1 MTHSIFECY
10 SGKKL
15 RLMLTL
21 VFSVLLLACSDSS
34 DRRSAVVEPPPV
46 EPAPVEPEVTYTAD
60 IVWTEFGIPH
70 ITANDWG
77 SLGYGNAYAYAQQ
90 NYCVIMKEYVR
101 SSGESARYFG
111 DEGDINEDL
120 IYKLFNDDERIDRFI
135 DEDLAEFVVEMLEG
149 YAAGL
154 NRYLAETGVDQLAE
168 GDEGCRDAPW
178 VREVDLRDI
187 VRAVHKSILRAS
199 SGPLADFSVAAQ
211 PEDPVAQLSSPQQIE
226 KMIASID
233 GAKLS
238 SAMGMP
244 EGWEIGSNAYAVGE
258 DASQGNAGV
267 LFGNPHFP
275 WQGAERFFMVHLTMG
290 DEYNVMGAALAGLP
304 APVIGFS
311 EHVAWSH
318 TVSTATRFTFYELT
332 LNPDNNMEYV
342 FDGEIRA
349 LEPRTV
355 SAEQM
360 QADGSIET
368 VEHTFYFSHF
378 GPIVNLGT
386 VSPLLDGWP
395 NAVGTLLTYRDANL
409 DNLRGLEQ
417 WVRMGQAA
425 DMDEFKEALRPIG
438 IPWVNTIAA
447 GRDGNAFYGDISVTP
462 NVSVVQYGNC
472 IRGTLQTLLTDN
484 GFTTLDGSDSECE
497 WGDDEGTT
505 AGLFGYDSLPK
516 LETREYGANANDS
529 YWLANPRNL
538 LSGFSP
544 VIGEEEVEQTLRTR
558 ATFAQAEERLAGTD
572 GLGDPGFNVDNIRQ
586 MSYGSRNYTAEQV
599 IGDVLSICE
608 AVTDWSPYSSDTE
621 TVEQACTV
629 LAAWDTRHL
638 VDSVGPHIF
647 WEFWQLLRSTE
658 NLWAVPFD
666 PIDPVNTPRDLNES
680 DAAVAESVRQS
691 LADAVAVL
699 VEAGIPMDR
708 PWGEVQFDEKNGVRY
723 PIHGGSS
730 SMMFSVITSS
740 LVPGE
745 GYSNI
750 RHGNSYMQ
758 AVTWDESDCPD
769 AYAMLT
775 YSQSTDPASDNYAD
789 STQLYS
795 NGGWID
801 MPFCEADRD
810 AQEIRRETISE

>member
-1 MTHSIFECY
+1 MIDYLRENCL
-10 SGKKL
+10 SGKT
-15 RLMLTL
+15 RLALTL
-21 VFSVLLLACSDSS
+21 VFTTALFACSDSS
-34 DRRSAVVEPPPV
+34 DRKVADAIPPDG
-46 EPAPVEPEVTYTAD
+46 EPEVTYSAD

-70 ITANDWG
+70 ITASDWG

-101 SSGESARYFG
+101 ASGESARYFG
-111 DEGDINEDL
+111 DEGDINADL
-120 IYKLFNDDERIDRFI
+120 IYKLFNDDERIERLLGELPEFI
-135 DEDLAEFVVEMLEG
+135 VDNLEG

-154 NRYLAETGVDQLAE
+154 NRYLEETGVDQLAE
-168 GDEGCRDAPW
+168 GDEGCRDEPW
-178 VREVDLRDI
+178 VREVTIQDLA
-187 VRAVHKSILRAS
+187 RATHKSILRAS
-199 SGPLADFSVAAQ
+199 SGPLADFTVAAK
-211 PEDPVAQLSSPQQIE
+211 PEESIGRIGSPEHIE

-233 GAKLS
+233 GEALS
-238 SAMGMP
+238 TAMDMP
-244 EGWEIGSNAYAVGE
+244 QGWELGSNAYAVGE

-275 WQGAERFFMVHLTMG
+275 WQGAERFFMAHLTMG

-304 APVIGFS
+304 VPVIGFS

-332 LNPDNNMEYV
+332 LNPENAMEYV
-342 FDGEIRA
+342 YDGEIRA
-349 LEPRTV
+349 LESRTV
-355 SAEQM
+355 SAEKM

-368 VEHTFYFSHF
+368 VEHTFYLSHF
-378 GPIVNLGT
+378 GPIVNLGE
-386 VSPLLDGWP
+386 VSPLLAGWP

-417 WVRMGQAA
+417 WIRMGQAK
-425 DMDEFKEALRPIG
+425 DMGDFKDAMRPIG

-462 NVSVVQYGNC
+462 NVSVVQYENC
-472 IRGTLQTLLTDN
+472 IRGPLQSLLTDN
-484 GFTTLDGSDSECE
+484 GFITLDGSDSACE
-497 WGDDEGTT
+497 WGQDDATT
-505 AGLFGYDSLPK
+505 DGIFGYDSLPK

-544 VIGEEEVEQTLRTR
+544 VIGQEEVEQSLRTR

-572 GLGDPGFNVDNIRQ
+572 GLGDPGFNIDNVRQ
-586 MSYGSRNYTAEQV
+586 MSYGARNYTAEQV
-599 IGDVLSICE
+599 IDDVVNICE
-608 AVTDWSPYSSDTE
+608 AVTDWTPYSTDADT
-621 TVEQACTV
+621 VAQACSV

-647 WEFWQLLRSTE
+647 WEFWQLLRDIE

-666 PIDPVNTPRDLNES
+666 ATDPVNTPRDLNDG
-680 DAAVAESVRQS
+680 DAAVAESIRQS
-691 LADAVAVL
+691 LADAVALL
-699 VEAGIPMDR
+699 VDAEIPMDR
-708 PWGEVQFDEKNGVRY
+708 PWGEIQFDEKNGVRY

-730 SMMFSVITSS
+730 SMMFSVITTN

-745 GYSNI
+745 GYSAI

-758 AVTWDESDCPD
+758 AVTWDETDCPD

-789 STQLYS
+789 STALYS
-795 NGGWID
+795 KGGWID

-810 AQEIRRETISE
+810 AQEVRRETISQ

>member
-1 MTHSIFECY
+1 MSKSTAESY
-10 SGKKL
+10 PNKKM
-15 RLMLTL
+15 R
-21 VFSVLLLACSDSS
+21 VLLSLFISAILIACSDSS

-46 EPAPVEPEVTYTAD
+46 EPQITYSAD

-70 ITANDWG
+70 ITADDWG

-101 SSGESARYFG
+101 SNGESARYFG
-111 DEGDINEDL
+111 DEGNINADL
-120 IYKLFNDDERIDRFI
+120 IYKLFNDEERIDRLI
-135 DEDLAEFVVEMLEG
+135 NEDLAEFVIDMLEG

-154 NRYLAETGVDQLAE
+154 NRYLEETGVDQLAE
-168 GDEGCRDAPW
+168 GEEGCRDAPW
-178 VREVDLRDI
+178 VREVDMRDI
-187 VRAVHKSILRAS
+187 VRAVHKSILRGS
-199 SGPLADFSVAAQ
+199 SGPLANFAVAAQ
-211 PEDPVAQLSSPQQIE
+211 PQDAMARLSSPQNIQ
-226 KMIASID
+226 KMLASID
-233 GAKLS
+233 GVKLS
-238 SAMGMP
+238 RELGMP
-244 EGWEIGSNAYAVGE
+244 EGWELGSNAYAVGE
-258 DASQGNAGV
+258 EASQGNAGV

-275 WQGAERFFMVHLTMG
+275 WQGAERFFMAHLTMG

-311 EHVAWSH
+311 ENVAWSH

-332 LNPDNNMEYV
+332 LNPDNNMEYL

-368 VEHTFYFSHF
+368 VEHTFYLSHF

-462 NVSVVQYGNC
+462 NVSLAQYGSC

-484 GFTTLDGSDSECE
+484 GFTTLDGSDSDCE
-497 WGDDEGTT
+497 WGNDEATT
-505 AGLFGYDSLPK
+505 EGIFGYDSLPK

-529 YWLANPRNL
+529 YWLSNPRNL
-538 LSGFSP
+538 LTGFSP
-544 VIGEEEVEQTLRTR
+544 VVGEEEVEQTLRTR

-572 GLGDPGFNVDNIRQ
+572 GLGDPGFNVDNVRQ
-586 MSYGSRNYTAEQV
+586 MSYGARNYTAEQV
-599 IGDVLSICE
+599 IEDVVGVCQ
-608 AVTDWSPYSSDTE
+608 AVTDWSPYSSDTA
-621 TVEQACTV
+621 TVAQACSV

-638 VDSVGPHIF
+638 VDSVGAHVF
-647 WEFWQLLRSTE
+647 WEFWQLMRTTE
-658 NLWAVPFD
+658 NLWAIPFD
-666 PIDPVNTPRDLNES
+666 AIDPVNTPRDLNES
-680 DAAVAESVRQS
+680 DAAVAEAIKQS

-699 VEAGIPMDR
+699 VDAGIPMDR
-708 PWGEVQFDEKNGVRY
+708 PWGDVQFDEKNGVRY

-745 GYSNI
+745 GYSAI

-758 AVTWDESDCPD
+758 AVTWDETDCPD

-775 YSQSTDPASDNYAD
+775 YSQSTDPASDHYAD
-789 STQLYS
+789 STQLYA

-810 AQEIRRETISE
+810 AQEIRRETVSE

>member
-1 MTHSIFECY
+1 MTHQKADSRPDIRARVMGVALA
-10 SGKKL
+10 SAL
-15 RLMLTL
+15 L
-21 VFSVLLLACSDSS
+21 VACSDSS
-34 DRRSAVVEPPPV
+34 DRRAAVVPELPP
-46 EPAPVEPEVTYTAD
+46 EAGYSAD
-60 IVWTEFGIPH
+60 IVWTEYGIPH
-70 ITANDWG
+70 ITADDWG

-101 SSGESARYFG
+101 ANGESARYLG
-111 DEGDINEDL
+111 SEGNLNADL
-120 IYKLFNDDERIDRFI
+120 IYKLFNDDERIDRLLE
-135 DEDLAEFVVEMLEG
+135 EDLSEFVVDMLEG

-154 NRYLAETGVDQLAE
+154 NRYLADTGVDQLAE
-168 GDEGCRDAPW
+168 GEEGCRDAPW
-178 VREVDLRDI
+178 VREVTVRDI
-187 VRAVHKSILRAS
+187 ARAVHKSILRGS
-199 SGPLADFSVAAQ
+199 SGPLANFSVAAV
-211 PEDPVAQLSSPQQIE
+211 PDESMAAANSPAQLD
-226 KMIASID
+226 KMIAALD
-233 GAKLS
+233 GESLNAAL
-238 SAMGMP
+238 GMP

-275 WQGAERFFMVHLTMG
+275 WQGAERFFMTHLTLG
-290 DEYNVMGAALAGLP
+290 DEYDVMGAALAGLP

-342 FDGEIRA
+342 YNGEMRA

-355 SAEQM
+355 TAERM

-368 VEHTFYFSHF
+368 IEHTFYLSHF

-386 VSPLLDGWP
+386 VSPLLAGWP

-417 WVRMGQAA
+417 WIRMGQAK
-425 DMDEFKEALRPIG
+425 DMQEFKEALRPIG

-462 NVSVVQYGNC
+462 NVSVAQYGSC
-472 IRGTLQTLLTDN
+472 IRGTLQTLLTSN
-484 GFTTLDGSDSECE
+484 GFITLDGSDSDCE
-497 WGDDEGTT
+497 WGSDDATT
-505 AGLFGYDSLPK
+505 PGIFGYDSLPK

-544 VIGEEEVEQTLRTR
+544 VIGDEEVEQTLRTR
-558 ATFAQAEERLAGTD
+558 ATFAQAEERLTGTD
-572 GLGDPGFNVDNIRQ
+572 GLGDPGFNIDNIRQ
-586 MSYGSRNYTAEQV
+586 LSYGARNYTAEQV
-599 IGDVLSICE
+599 IDDVVSTCE
-608 AVTDWSPYSSDTE
+608 SVTDWSAYSADGE
-621 TVEQACTV
+621 TIAQACSV
-629 LAAWDTRHL
+629 LSAWDTRHL

-647 WEFWQLLRSTE
+647 WEFWQLLRGTE
-658 NLWAVPFD
+658 NLWLVPFD
-666 PIDPVNTPRDLNES
+666 PADPVNTPRDLNEG
-680 DAAVAESVRQS
+680 DAIIAEAIRQS
-691 LADAVAVL
+691 LADAVATL
-699 VEAGIPMDR
+699 VAADIPMDR
-708 PWGEVQFDEKNGVRY
+708 PWGEIQFDEKNGVRY

-730 SMMFSVITSS
+730 SMMFSVITSN

-745 GYSNI
+745 GYSAI

-758 AVTWDESDCPD
+758 AITWDESDCPD

-775 YSQSTDPASDNYAD
+775 YSQSTDPASDHYAD
-789 STQLYS
+789 STELYGD
-795 NGGWID
+795 GGWID
-801 MPFCEADRD
+801 MPFCESDRD
-810 AQEIRRETISE
+810 AQELRRETISE

>member
-1 MTHSIFECY
+1 MIDYPPENSL
-10 SGKKL
+10 SGKI
-15 RLMLTL
+15 RLTL
-21 VFSVLLLACSDSS
+21 TIVFTTALLACSDSS
-34 DRRSAVVEPPPV
+34 DRMATAVDVPD
-46 EPAPVEPEVTYTAD
+46 VEPEITYSAD

-101 SSGESARYFG
+101 ANGESARYLG
-111 DEGDINEDL
+111 DEGNINADL
-120 IYKLFNDDERIDRFI
+120 IYKLFNDDERIDRLLN
-135 DEDLAEFVVEMLEG
+135 ELPEFLVDNLEG

-154 NRYLAETGVDQLAE
+154 NRYLEDTGVDQLAE
-168 GDEGCRDAPW
+168 GDEGCRGEPW
-178 VREVDLRDI
+178 VREVTVQDLA
-187 VRAVHKSILRAS
+187 RAIHKSVLRAS
-199 SGPLADFSVAAQ
+199 SGPLADFTVAAE
-211 PEDPVAQLSSPQQIE
+211 PESSIVQLGSPEHIE

-233 GAKLS
+233 GVALS
-238 SAMGMP
+238 TAMDMP
-244 EGWEIGSNAYAVGE
+244 EGWELGSNSYAVGE

-275 WQGAERFFMVHLTMG
+275 WQGAERFFMAHLTMG

-332 LNPDNNMEYV
+332 LNPENNMEYV
-342 FDGEIRA
+342 YDGEIRA
-349 LEPRTV
+349 LKSRTV

-368 VEHTFYFSHF
+368 VEHTFYLSHF
-378 GPIVNLGT
+378 GPIADLGS
-386 VSPLLDGWP
+386 VSPLLAGWP

-417 WVRMGQAA
+417 WVRMGQAK

-462 NVSVVQYGNC
+462 NVSVAQYESC
-472 IRGTLQTLLTDN
+472 IRGTLQTLLT
-484 GFTTLDGSDSECE
+484 GFGLITLDGSDSECE
-497 WGDDEGTT
+497 WGQDKATTEGI
-505 AGLFGYDSLPK
+505 FGYDSLPK

-544 VIGEEEVEQTLRTR
+544 VIGQEEVEQSLRTR

-572 GLGDPGFNVDNIRQ
+572 GLGDPGFNVDNVRQ
-586 MSYGSRNYTAEQV
+586 MSYGARNYTAEQV
-599 IGDVLSICE
+599 IEDVVSICE
-608 AVTDWSPYSSDTE
+608 AVTDWSPYSTDTD
-621 TVEQACTV
+621 TVAQACSV

-647 WEFWQLLRSTE
+647 WEFWQLLRGIE

-666 PIDPVNTPRDLNES
+666 TTDPVNTPRDLNDG

-691 LADAVAVL
+691 LADAVAIL
-699 VEAGIPMDR
+699 VDAGIPMDR
-708 PWGEVQFDEKNGVRY
+708 PWGEIQFDEKNGVRY

-730 SMMFSVITSS
+730 SMMFSVITSN
-740 LVPGE
+740 LVAGE
-745 GYSNI
+745 GYSAI

-758 AVTWDESDCPD
+758 AVTWDETDCPD

-789 STQLYS
+789 STELYS

-801 MPFCEADRD
+801 MPFCEMDRD
-810 AQEIRRETISE
+810 AQEIRRETISQ